1 MWLPGESWNLGGFE
15 HALDEMTVRLS
26 GTNSECSFRARVRQV
41 RLADAHCMPRSLQN
55 DMAHGGELRQTAR
68 VASEDSIVGVK
79 FEGEPPFDLGVA
91 QTVSAQVLDATV
103 VLRVTVVVPEIRSKP
118 VPVRFT
124 MTAELARAFLGQ
136 FGTVVTMAELH
147 RRQRPFS

>member
-1 MWLPGESWNLGGFE
+1 MESGRFGRE
-15 HALDEMTVRLS
+15 RSD
-26 GTNSECSFRARVRQV
+26 
-41 RLADAHCMPRSLQN
+41 RSLHLFQLGLIGQRRN
-55 DMAHGGELRQTAR
+55 H
-68 VASEDSIVGVK
+68 DSIVGIK

-124 MTAELARAFLGQ
+124 MTAELARAFLEQ

-147 RRQRPFS
+147 KRQRPFS

>member
-1 MWLPGESWNLGGFE
+1 
-15 HALDEMTVRLS
+15 
-26 GTNSECSFRARVRQV
+26 
-41 RLADAHCMPRSLQN
+41 
-55 DMAHGGELRQTAR
+55 MAHGGELRQTAT
-68 VASEDSIVGVK
+68 VASEDSILGVK

-118 VPVRFT
+118 VTVRFT
-124 MTAELARAFLGQ
+124 MTAELARAFLEQ

-147 RRQRPFS
+147 KRQRPFS

>member
-1 MWLPGESWNLGGFE
+1 
-15 HALDEMTVRLS
+15 
-26 GTNSECSFRARVRQV
+26 
-41 RLADAHCMPRSLQN
+41 
-55 DMAHGGELRQTAR
+55 MAHGDELRQTAR
-68 VASEDSIVGVK
+68 VASEDSIVGIK

-124 MTAELARAFLGQ
+124 MTAELAKAFLEQ
-136 FGTVVTMAELH
+136 LGTIVTMAELH
-147 RRQRPFS
+147 KRQRPSS